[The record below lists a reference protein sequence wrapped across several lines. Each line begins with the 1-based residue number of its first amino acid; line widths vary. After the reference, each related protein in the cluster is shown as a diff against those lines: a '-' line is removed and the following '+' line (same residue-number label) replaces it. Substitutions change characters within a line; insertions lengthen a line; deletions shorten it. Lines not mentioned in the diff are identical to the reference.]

1 MLGEYKMAD
10 TRGQKDIFGLDIDKF
25 VQGVEKFN
33 YNFLD
38 EFTKTTIKG
47 DSKRWFTK
55 DPVRLAALT
64 SPSATKN
71 VSPGSRPATIE
82 TSWTRTTS
90 YVKKY
95 FVEGFLDKEDI
106 SDAEID
112 TYTTTLTDLTERIVR
127 DRDIDLYNIMTEDQ
141 APDAIQ
147 SFATTAVGGDQW
159 DAPNYAA
166 DPIADFNRAIRLIQA
181 EGFGASSISAIMDP
195 VAYESLKNWLISGK
209 GSSIPG
215 FSSEK
220 IKSGVVMEL
229 LNVSIKVSTEAT
241 TDYVVFTIG
250 QRAQSYAEAEALQGN
265 TTVDP
270 GIGRNIRVWTRGIG
284 YLTNPNGNVLV
295 SDINTA

>member
-1 MLGEYKMAD
+1 MAD

-33 YNFLD
+33 YNFLN
-38 EFTKTTIKG
+38 EFQKTTIKG
-47 DSKRWFTK
+47 DSKKYWTK
-55 DPVRLAALT
+55 NPVRLAALT

-71 VSPGSRPATIE
+71 VSPGSRPATME
-82 TSWTRTTS
+82 VSWDTDTV

-95 FVEGFLDKEDI
+95 FVEGFLDAEDI
-106 SDAEID
+106 SDADID
-112 TYTTTLTDLTERIVR
+112 VYGTTLRDITERIIR
-127 DRDIDLYNIMTEDQ
+127 DRDIDLYAIMSDIAGAGANIQT
-141 APDAIQ
+141 
-147 SFATTAVGGDQW
+147 FATTAVGGDQW
-159 DAPNYAA
+159 DAANYAA
-166 DPIADFNRAIRLIQA
+166 DIIKDFNRAIRLIQA
-181 EGFGASSISAIMDP
+181 AGFKDKISCIMDP
-195 VAYESLKNWLISGK
+195 VAYESLVNWLISGK

-284 YLTNPNGNVLV
+284 YLTNPNVNVLV

>member
-1 MLGEYKMAD
+1 MVD

-33 YNFLD
+33 YNFLE

-47 DSKRWFTK
+47 DSKRWFSK
-55 DPVRLAALT
+55 SPVRLAALT

-71 VSPGSRPATIE
+71 VSPGSRPATME
-82 TSWTRTTS
+82 LGWVRNTS

-112 TYTTTLTDLTERIVR
+112 VYGTTLQDLTERIVR

-141 APDAIQ
+141 SPSDIQ
-147 SFATTAVGGDQW
+147 TFATTAVGGDQW
-159 DAPNYAA
+159 DAANYAA
-166 DPIADFNRAIRLIQA
+166 DPIKDFNHAIKLIQA
-181 EGFGASSISAIMDP
+181 AGFNDPITAIMDP
-195 VAYESLKNWLISGK
+195 VAYESLKNWIISGK

-220 IKSGVVMEL
+220 VRTGEVMNFL
-229 LNVSIKVSTEAT
+229 GVSIKVSTEAV
-241 TDYVVFTIG
+241 TDFVLFTIG
-250 QRAQSYAEAEALQGN
+250 PKAQSYAEAEGLTAS
-265 TTVDP
+265 TTIDE
-270 GIGRNIRVWTRGIG
+270 GIGRNLRVWTRGIG
-284 YLTNPNGNVLV
+284 YRTNPTGNVLV
-295 SDINTA
+295 TDINT

>member
-1 MLGEYKMAD
+1 MAD

-106 SDAEID
+106 DDAEID
-112 TYTTTLTDLTERIVR
+112 VYGTTLRDLTERIVR
-127 DRDIDLYNIMTEDQ
+127 DRNIDLYAIMSDIADAGANIQT
-141 APDAIQ
+141 
-147 SFATTAVGGDQW
+147 FATTAVGGDQW
-159 DAPNYAA
+159 DAAAYAA
-166 DPIADFNRAIRLIQA
+166 DPIKDFNRAVRLIKA
-181 EGFGASSISAIMDP
+181 AGFQDKITCILDP
-195 VAYESLKNWLISGK
+195 VGYESLINWLISGK

-241 TDYVVFTIG
+241 TDYAVFTIG
-250 QRAQSYAEAEALQGN
+250 ARAQSYAEAEPLVGN
-265 TTVDP
+265 TEVDP
-270 GIGRNIRVWTRGIG
+270 GVGRNLRVWTRGIG
-284 YLTNPNGNVLV
+284 YLTNPNGNVLIT
-295 SDINTA
+295 DINTA

>member
-1 MLGEYKMAD
+1 MAD

-71 VSPGSRPATIE
+71 VSPGSRPATME

-106 SDAEID
+106 DDAEID
-112 TYTTTLTDLTERIVR
+112 VYGTTLRDLTERIVR
-127 DRDIDLYNIMTEDQ
+127 DRNIDLYAIMSDIADAGANIQT
-141 APDAIQ
+141 
-147 SFATTAVGGDQW
+147 FATTAVGGDQW
-159 DAPNYAA
+159 DAAAYAA
-166 DPIADFNRAIRLIQA
+166 DPIKDFNRAVRLIKA
-181 EGFGASSISAIMDP
+181 AGFQDKITCILDP
-195 VAYESLKNWLISGK
+195 VGYESLINWLISGK

-241 TDYVVFTIG
+241 TDYAVFTIG
-250 QRAQSYAEAEALQGN
+250 ARAQSYAEAEPLVGN
-265 TTVDP
+265 TEVDP
-270 GIGRNIRVWTRGIG
+270 GVGRNLRVWTRGIG
-284 YLTNPNGNVLV
+284 YLTNPNGNVLIT
-295 SDINTA
+295 DINTA